1 MHAQDNKTVL
11 WDNIKWSEM
20 GKQNIQAKML
30 YKLQQPLTTTKQL
43 LATTQFRFF
52 FLSFNFLCCFH
63 CIEFVVLHKI

>member
-30 YKLQQPLTTTKQL
+30 YKLQQALTTTKQL

-52 FLSFNFLCCFH
+52 FCLLIF
-63 CIEFVVLHKI
+63 FVVFIVLNL

>member
-30 YKLQQPLTTTKQL
+30 YKLQQALTTTKQL

-52 FLSFNFLCCFH
+52 FVF
-63 CIEFVVLHKI
+63 